1 MMGALE
7 NFLARNSVGT
17 STTMP
22 AIHTTNA
29 YNAKRIIKGNL
40 LSPQD
45 CTVFKNDSLTY
56 LFYGRPSYKYS
67 SDSQVSKYWELP
79 SLFIF
84 DYTKIQC
91 KRIFPFDSGA
101 HNIGL
106 YPNFLNMMPL
116 EEFEVNG
123 QINAPERIVGSFF
136 VDTDRYFR
144 LKPRDRRD
152 FESRYGV
159 TSTEEEILALHDL
172 AFLYSDKID
181 DRRFAIELQTEAPLS
196 MNNGSLMAIIIP
208 EEYYEDELIVNFL
221 EESKVEILTYP
232 TFSLKQE
239 MYYHTIY
246 NILFEFYRD
255 RGLVR

>member
-1 MMGALE
+1 MGALE
-7 NFLARNSVGT
+7 NFLARNSVG
-17 STTMP
+17 SSATMP
-22 AIHTTNA
+22 AIHTTSA

-40 LSPQD
+40 LEPQQ
-45 CTVFKNDSLTY
+45 CPVFKNEALTY

-67 SDSQVSKYWELP
+67 TDTQISKYWELP
-79 SLFIF
+79 SLFVY
-84 DYTKIQC
+84 DYTRIKC
-91 KRIFPFDSGA
+91 KRIYPFDSGA
-101 HNIGL
+101 HDRKL

-116 EEFEVNG
+116 DEFELNG

-152 FESRYGV
+152 FEVRYSV

-181 DRRFAIELQTEAPLS
+181 DRRFAIELQTESPLV
-196 MNNGSLMAIIIP
+196 MNDGSLMAVIIP
-208 EEYYEDELIVNFL
+208 EEYYEDEIIVNFL
-221 EESKVEILTYP
+221 ENNNVEIMTYP
-232 TFSLKQE
+232 TYSLRQE

-246 NILFEFYRD
+246 NILFELYRSK
-255 RGLVR
+255 GLVR